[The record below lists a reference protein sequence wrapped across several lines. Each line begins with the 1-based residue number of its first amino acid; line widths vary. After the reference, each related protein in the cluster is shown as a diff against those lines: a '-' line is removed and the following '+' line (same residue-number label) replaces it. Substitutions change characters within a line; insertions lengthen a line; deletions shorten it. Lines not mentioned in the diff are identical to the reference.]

1 MITWRRTCA
10 IARKECCHVVRDVRS
25 LLLALVLPLFLLL
38 LFGYALTLD
47 VDRIATVVYDNDRTP
62 ESRALV
68 ERLRGSRFF
77 RVEAVAGDYR
87 SVEQLIDKGECLMAV
102 TVLRGY
108 ARRLLAGDDSAVQI
122 LLDGTDSNTAS
133 IALGYATALLQ
144 AYDADLRAEALAQ
157 SGIAAPPAPV
167 QGRLRVWYN
176 SELKARNYIVPGLIA
191 LIMMII
197 GALLTSLTIARE
209 YEAGTME
216 QLLSTPVRPAELVL
230 GKIVPYY
237 LIGMADMAIAVVA
250 GTLIFDVPLRGS
262 PLFLFASAAL
272 FMFGCLSMGL
282 FISAKTKSQTL
293 AFQMGILTSFLP
305 AFLLSGFIYA
315 IENMPAFIQVVTYV
329 VPTRYFIA
337 LLKCIFLKGV
347 GVRVLWFEAA
357 MLVVFSLLVFRA
369 AVANVKGKL
378 A

>member
-1 MITWRRTCA
+1 MINRRRTA
-10 IARKECCHVVRDVRS
+10 ALARKECLHVLRDARS
-25 LLLALVLPLFLLL
+25 LLMALVLPIFLLL

-47 VDRIATVVYDNDRTP
+47 VDRIATVIYDSDRTP
-62 ESRALV
+62 QSRALI

-77 RVEAVAGDYR
+77 LIQEVAGDYDR
-87 SVEQLIDKGECLMAV
+87 IERLIDRGDCLMALV
-102 TVLRGY
+102 IPRGY
-108 ARRLLAGDDSAVQI
+108 ARRLLAGEDRTLQL
-122 LLDGTDSNTAS
+122 LLDGSDSNTAS
-133 IALGYATALLQ
+133 IALGYAMALLQ
-144 AYDADLRAEALAQ
+144 GYDDELHSEALGRPGVARR
-157 SGIAAPPAPV
+157 SAPV
-167 QGRLRVWYN
+167 EGELRVWYN
-176 SELKARNYIVPGLIA
+176 PELRARNYLVPGLIA
-191 LIMMII
+191 LIMMLI

-237 LIGMADMAIAVVA
+237 LIGMVDMALAVVA
-250 GTLIFDVPLRGS
+250 GRLVFGVPLRGS
-262 PLFLFASAAL
+262 PLLLFGSAAL

-315 IENMPAFIQVVTYV
+315 IENMPAVIQAITYV
-329 VPTRYFIA
+329 VPTRYFVA
-337 LLKCIFLKGV
+337 LLKGIFLKGS
-347 GVRVLWFEAA
+347 GLTVLWVEGV
-357 MLVVFSLLVFRA
+357 MLLLFSAIVFRA
-369 AVANVKGKL
+369 AVRNVKGKL